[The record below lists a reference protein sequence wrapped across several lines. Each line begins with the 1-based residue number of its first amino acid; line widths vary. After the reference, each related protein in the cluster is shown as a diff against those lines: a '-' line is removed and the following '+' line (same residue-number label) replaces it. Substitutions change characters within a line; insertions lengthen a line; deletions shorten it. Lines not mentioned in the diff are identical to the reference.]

1 MNQLETIKLSGC
13 YGCGS
18 KEFIPLNKGVLGAQ
32 CSICGYKY
40 WYEPSGEEEF
50 KLIREYLWNPGGYEV
65 DVSKWNLEKS
75 NKF

>member
-18 KEFIPLNKGVLGAQ
+18 KEFIPLNKGDLGAQ

-40 WYEPSGEEEF
+40 WYEPSGIS
-50 KLIREYLWNPGGYEV
+50 L
-65 DVSKWNLEKS
+65 S
-75 NKF
+75 